1 MAAGMKRLAE
11 NGRRDDIVHLN
22 VGGVSYDTRRS
33 TLCSHEGPLQHMFN
47 ADGSFSG
54 HVTTDRDDRS
64 FIDRDGR
71 AFACVLG
78 FLRTGIAT
86 VPPGLSLVECQR
98 ELCYFFI
105 DPPMVRNEALLA
117 LDKRPLLVVFLA
129 NLVQEVRNC
138 VRRNKK
144 TTFMHVG
151 DISIIVEYTKFSSFL
166 HEMRFFISD
175 TASSGQ
181 RSADHW
187 STSPTIRAV
196 VGQIHAEPLD
206 ERSIEFYLEKLDNE
220 MCWSVR
226 YERRLLE
233 GQLGAMRAHFVHFS
247 ALYRGVVCADST
259 ETAAPPTNE

>member
-1 MAAGMKRLAE
+1 
-11 NGRRDDIVHLN
+11 
-22 VGGVSYDTRRS
+22 
-33 TLCSHEGPLQHMFN
+33 MFN
-47 ADGSFSG
+47 EDGSFSG
-54 HVTTDRDDRS
+54 HVTTDRDGRS

-105 DPPMVRNEALLA
+105 EPPMVRNEALLA
-117 LDKRPLLVVFLA
+117 LDKRPLLMVFLA
-129 NLVQEVRNC
+129 NLVQGVRNH
-138 VRRNKK
+138 VRRIKK
-144 TTFMHVG
+144 TTFMQLG
-151 DISIIVEYTKFSSFL
+151 DVSINVEYTKFSSFL

-187 STSPTIRAV
+187 STGPNIRAAV
-196 VGQIHAEPLD
+196 SQIYADPLD
-206 ERSIEFYLEKLDNE
+206 ERSIEFYLETLDNE
-220 MCWSVR
+220 ICWNVS

-233 GQLGAMRAHFVHFS
+233 GQLGAMRAHFIHFS
-247 ALYRGVVCADST
+247 ALYRGAVCDDST
-259 ETAAPPTNE
+259 DTAAPPTNE